1 MTHPSPCPRNPANPS
16 TIPLDCRTELARDIP
31 AEARPTPAPH
41 RPGRTLHLAE
51 ADGGGRAVAP
61 AHQHGS
67 RPDLFA
73 GAGARVAGFA
83 YNGSLDC
90 RLSASSLH
98 VVMAGSS
105 SGTQCIDDE
114 LLLRASI
121 LTTPTEG
128 ALWICFPAAAL
139 RRIAPAG
146 GSGNRRR
153 VDHGRAAAKEI
164 SLTTDGGVLRKRC
177 LKIRDAM
184 DASEKQFQMSTL
196 CSRWIPSR
204 SRL

>member
-1 MTHPSPCPRNPANPS
+1 V
-16 TIPLDCRTELARDIP
+16 RDIP
-31 AEARPTPAPH
+31 AEEARPTPAPD
-41 RPGRTLHLAE
+41 RPE
-51 ADGGGRAVAP
+51 AGGIGAVAP
-61 AHQHGS
+61 ALQHGS
-67 RPDLFA
+67 RPDLLA

-153 VDHGRAAAKEI
+153 VDHGRAAAKAQ
-164 SLTTDGGVLRKRC
+164 VR
-177 LKIRDAM
+177 A
-184 DASEKQFQMSTL
+184 
-196 CSRWIPSR
+196 R
-204 SRL
+204 SRCARQ

>member
-121 LTTPTEG
+121 LTTPTADARGSVSPPPRSGGKRQQVDQETAAGWITVGPPLKHRCGQG
-128 ALWICFPAAAL
+128 AVVPGNDGMRADPPRLP
-139 RRIAPAG
+139 RRVG
-146 GSGNRRR
+146 FRRR
-153 VDHGRAAAKEI
+153 
-164 SLTTDGGVLRKRC
+164 
-177 LKIRDAM
+177 
-184 DASEKQFQMSTL
+184 
-196 CSRWIPSR
+196 
-204 SRL
+204 